1 MASRGYGRRAEL
13 LGHLSILVR
22 RAWSEAADAANEGL
36 NGQGYIVHVVMLASR
51 KADEL
56 GWWVI

>member
-1 MASRGYGRRAEL
+1 MAEVTHPWSGEP
-13 LGHLSILVR
+13 
-22 RAWSEAADAANEGL
+22 WSEAADAANEGL
-36 NGQGYIVHVVMLASR
+36 NGQGYIVHVAMLASR